1 MHGIIVLVYILG
13 YYTVYTEVALVVS
26 HQVFTRASM
35 HQSVEQDRLMRSG
48 TFLLSF
54 WGWRSFYSA
63 RRHDLHAYNSQMH
76 EQIRDSVGYSTHAQT
91 AHCCFSPASRDD
103 IRTFDK

>member
-1 MHGIIVLVYILG
+1 VHIWIDKSKNAHTHTYKVFMHGIIVLVYILG

-54 WGWRSFYSA
+54 WG
-63 RRHDLHAYNSQMH
+63 
-76 EQIRDSVGYSTHAQT
+76 
-91 AHCCFSPASRDD
+91 
-103 IRTFDK
+103 